1 MNHHQAFQD
10 RYPDDVAHCYGCGRL
25 NFEGLQVRSF
35 WNGEQTIA
43 RLTPDEKYT
52 AIPGYVYGGLIA
64 SFVDCHGT
72 GTAAAAL
79 ARRDGTE
86 ELPRCVTASLH
97 VDYRKP
103 TPMGVELVA
112 RGTIVEVTDS
122 KVVTDITVRADS
134 VTVATGQV
142 VAVRMPEHLTA

>member
-1 MNHHQAFQD
+1 MTADEAFQD

-25 NFEGLQVRSF
+25 NSEGLRVRSF

-43 RLTPDEKYT
+43 RLTPDRNYT

-64 SFVDCHGT
+64 SFIDCHGT
-72 GTAAAAL
+72 GTGAAVL
-79 ARRDGTE
+79 ARRDGTD

-103 TPMGVELVA
+103 TPMGVELLA
-112 RGTIVEVTDS
+112 HGTVVEVTDR
-122 KVVTDITVRADS
+122 KVVTDITVKADD

-142 VAVRMPEHLTA
+142 VAVRMPENLVR